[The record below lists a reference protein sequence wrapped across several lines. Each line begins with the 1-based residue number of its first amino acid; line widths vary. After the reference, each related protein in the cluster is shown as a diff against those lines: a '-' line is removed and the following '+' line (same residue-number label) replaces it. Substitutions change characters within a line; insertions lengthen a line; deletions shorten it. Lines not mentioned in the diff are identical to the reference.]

1 MKQILNA
8 KRVLQDGACEAC
20 TVGGRVLIVLTALL
34 IGVSPWTEYY
44 WHFDNFLRGGQDFEF
59 GLLSTIMVFC
69 LVLVL
74 MQQSKQGLSFLFLL
88 RRWLAVVF
96 QPLEPASPRLS
107 FCLVLV
113 SHGVPLPDLV
123 AGPHNLP
130 LRI

>member
-1 MKQILNA
+1 MRMLRN
-8 KRVLQDGACEAC
+8 GSFEAR
-20 TVGGRVLIVLTALL
+20 TVCGRVLIGLAALL
-34 IGVSPWTEYY
+34 IAVSPWTEYY

-74 MQQSKQGLSFLFLL
+74 MQQSKRGLSFLFLL
-88 RRWLAVVF
+88 RRWLSVVF

-113 SHGVPLPDLV
+113 SPAVPLPDLV
-123 AGPHNLP
+123 PGPYTLP

>member
-1 MKQILNA
+1 ML
-8 KRVLQDGACEAC
+8 RDGAFDAC
-20 TVGGRVLIVLTALL
+20 TVGGRILIVLTALL
-34 IGVSPWTEYY
+34 IAVSPWTEYY

-88 RRWLAVVF
+88 RRWLSVVF
-96 QPLEPASPRLS
+96 QPLDPASPRLS
-107 FCLVLV
+107 FCLVMV
-113 SHGVPLPDLV
+113 SHAVPLPDLV
-123 AGPHNLP
+123 PGSDNLP